1 MGLLRMFG
9 NIGKRLFWVLLVVIL
24 LIAVGVLVMH
34 MKRQET
40 IFRQAIKQQE
50 QIIKQKEEQIQQLQE
65 QLESLRKEQVLRE
78 RKVIVLKKQR
88 MQIQKPRN
96 VEEIVREFK
105 DLGYEVQIR

>member
-9 NIGKRLFWVLLVVIL
+9 NIGKRLFWVLLVVVL
-24 LIAVGVLVMH
+24 LIAVGALVMH

-40 IFRQAIKQQE
+40 IFRQVIKQQE
-50 QIIKQKEEQIQQLQE
+50 QMIKQKEEQIQQLQE

-96 VEEIVREFK
+96 VEEMVREFK

>member
-1 MGLLRMFG
+1 MDYKRIGFFFLGL
-9 NIGKRLFWVLLVVIL
+9 IL
-24 LIAVGVLVMH
+24 IFSLIYFIWYGHKVNKIL
-34 MKRQET
+34 K
-40 IFRQAIKQQE
+40 QALQQQE
-50 QIIKQKEEQIQQLQE
+50 QMIKQKEEQIQQLQE

-96 VEEIVREFK
+96 VEEMVREFK

>member
-24 LIAVGVLVMH
+24 LIAVGALVMH

-50 QIIKQKEEQIQQLQE
+50 QMIKQKEEQIQQLQE

-78 RKVIVLKKQR
+78 RKVMVLKKQR
-88 MQIQKPRN
+88 MQIQKPRS
-96 VEEIVREFK
+96 VEEIVQEFK

>member
-24 LIAVGVLVMH
+24 LIAVGGLVMH

-50 QIIKQKEEQIQQLQE
+50 QMIKQKEEQIQQLQE